1 MTISEKDILNTNIS
15 GAYFVADWFVEPK
28 LNKISDKSQT
38 HIVEPRLIEVLTYLA
53 KRPNQVVSRKE
64 LIEALWQGQVSDGA
78 VNRVIAKL
86 RKSLGDDTITPKY
99 IKTVAKQGYQL
110 IAHVTFPSLKRVD
123 TINKRSTLFLI
134 SAILVVTMF
143 VFYKYYSVDSINY
156 TEKTLHPLTSL
167 KGNESGASFS
177 QDGKWL
183 IYTHQ
188 NDLLSPQQLYIKS
201 SENDQIIQLTN
212 NSFNVSA
219 ASFSSTSKS
228 IVYFEKNL
236 ESCKL
241 MLMNLDHQMQPLT
254 TTELTE
260 CDASEHFSTLVWS
273 ADNKKVIYT
282 DRKSSQHPYLIQQLT
297 LDTGRIQ
304 SISQVPDSF
313 YGDYA
318 IAISKNGEKLA
329 FLRAKYWDNS
339 ELYIMDTTSFAIS
352 KVWQFDFLVW
362 SVSFLDDQTIIYS
375 DGKSPGN
382 LYQLQIYQ
390 QKVDHLYSAPGFIF
404 NPKKAQGLNNI
415 LYTQVNFEV
424 DLWQKNLR
432 NKTKNDDL
440 ITKTNSS
447 FIDEKPM
454 ISDDSNSIAF
464 LSNRQGEL
472 ALWIDNGD
480 RLFPLKSIDSS
491 KRLDS
496 YLWLADN
503 KRMIIET
510 GDNKIILV
518 NTETDQ
524 ASAIKTINEVSV
536 HPSISNDSRWL
547 YYSSDKNGDWQIW
560 RQLTSNQS
568 VPELI
573 TPKGGYNGK
582 ESYDGKDLIFT
593 KYQELGLWKMNLKSR
608 KESLIIENLSR
619 RTQFKI
625 CKNSILFSNKEN
637 NMKKVWQYFFD
648 SKEKVLIF
656 ESPISEEMQFDVN
669 QSCSKLLYSVWQ
681 GESDIMLL
689 KIK

>member
-1 MTISEKDILNTNIS
+1 MTISEKSTPHTDTS
-15 GAYFVADWFVEPK
+15 GTYFVADWLVEPK

-64 LIEALWQGQVSDGA
+64 LIDALWQGQVSDGA

-86 RKSLGDDTITPKY
+86 RKSLGDDTVAPKY

-110 IAHVTFPSLKRVD
+110 IALVTFPSVKTV
-123 TINKRSTLFLI
+123 NKRSKVLVIL
-134 SAILVVTMF
+134 AILMVIIF
-143 VFYKYYSVDSINY
+143 VSYKYYPDESINY
-156 TEKTLHPLTSL
+156 TEKTLQPLTSL

-177 QDGKWL
+177 PDGKWL

-188 NDLLSPQQLYIKS
+188 KNLLSPLQLYIKS
-201 SENDQIIQLTN
+201 TDSAQVIKLTDN
-212 NSFNVSA
+212 NLNISA

-236 ESCKL
+236 TSCQL
-241 MLMNLDHQMQPLT
+241 VLMNLDNQMQPLT
-254 TTELTE
+254 TTTLTK

-273 ADNKKVIYT
+273 ADDTKVIYT

-304 SISQVPDSF
+304 NISQVPDSF

-318 IAISKNGEKLA
+318 IAISSNGEKLA

-339 ELYIMDTTSFAIS
+339 ELYIMDTTSLAIS

-362 SVSFLDDQTIIYS
+362 SVSFLDDETVIYS

-382 LYQLQIYQ
+382 LYQLRIEQ
-390 QKVDHLYSAPGFIF
+390 QKVDHLYSSTGFIF
-404 NPKKAQGLNNI
+404 NPKKAQNNI

-424 DLWQKNLR
+424 DLWHKNLV
-432 NKTKNDDL
+432 NKVIKDKL

-447 FIDEKPM
+447 FIDEKPV
-454 ISDDSNSIAF
+454 ISDNSASIAF

-472 ALWIDNGD
+472 ALWIDNGE

-510 GDNKIILV
+510 GDNKILLV
-518 NTETDQ
+518 NTDTDK
-524 ASAIKTINEVSV
+524 ASLIETINDVAV

-560 RQLTSNQS
+560 RQLIAEKSM
-568 VPELI
+568 PELI

-582 ESYDGKDLIFT
+582 ESYDGKELIFT
-593 KYQELGLWKMNLKSR
+593 KYQDLGLWKMHLGSKQ
-608 KESLIIENLSR
+608 ESLIIEGLPR

-625 CKNSILFSNKEN
+625 CEDSLFFANKEN

-648 SKEKVLIF
+648 SKKKVLIF
-656 ESPISEEMQFDVN
+656 ESPISEGMQFDVN

>member
-1 MTISEKDILNTNIS
+1 MTISEKSTPHTNLS
-15 GAYFVADWFVEPK
+15 GTYFVADWLVEPK

-64 LIEALWQGQVSDGA
+64 LIDALWQGQVSDGA

-86 RKSLGDDTITPKY
+86 RKSLGDDTVAPKY

-110 IAHVTFPSLKRVD
+110 IALVTFPSLKTVN
-123 TINKRSTLFLI
+123 TVKKRSKVFVIL
-134 SAILVVTMF
+134 AILVVILF
-143 VFYKYYSVDSINY
+143 VSYKYFPVESINY
-156 TEKTLHPLTSL
+156 TEKTLQPLTSL

-177 QDGKWL
+177 PDGKWL

-188 NDLLSPQQLYIKS
+188 KDLLSPLQLYIKS
-201 SENDQIIQLTN
+201 TDSAQVIQLTDN
-212 NSFNVSA
+212 NLNISA

-236 ESCKL
+236 ASCQL
-241 MLMNLDHQMQPLT
+241 MLMNLDNQMQPLT
-254 TTELTE
+254 TTKLTE

-273 ADNKKVIYT
+273 ADDTKVIYT

-304 SISQVPDSF
+304 NISQVPDSF

-318 IAISKNGEKLA
+318 IAISSNGEKLA

-339 ELYIMDTTSFAIS
+339 ELYIMDTTSLAIS

-362 SVSFLDDQTIIYS
+362 SVSFLDDETVIYS

-382 LYQLQIYQ
+382 LYQLQIEQ
-390 QKVDHLYSAPGFIF
+390 QKVDHLYSSTGFIF
-404 NPKKAQGLNNI
+404 NPQKAQNNI

-424 DLWQKNLR
+424 DLWHKNLI
-432 NKTKNDDL
+432 NKVIKDKL

-447 FIDEKPM
+447 FIDEKPV
-454 ISDDSNSIAF
+454 ISDNSESIAF

-472 ALWIDNGD
+472 ALWIDNGE

-496 YLWLADN
+496 YIWLADN
-503 KRMIIET
+503 KSMIIET
-510 GDNKIILV
+510 GDNKILLV
-518 NTETDQ
+518 NTDTDK
-524 ASAIKTINEVSV
+524 ASTIETINDVAV
-536 HPSISNDSRWL
+536 HPSISKDSRWL

-560 RQLTSNQS
+560 RQLITGKSI
-568 VPELI
+568 PELI

-582 ESYDGKDLIFT
+582 ESYDGKELIFT
-593 KYQELGLWKMNLKSR
+593 KYQDLGLWKMHLGSKQ
-608 KESLIIENLSR
+608 ESLIIEGLPR

-625 CKNSILFSNKEN
+625 CEDSLFFANKEN
-637 NMKKVWQYFFD
+637 NMKQVWQYFFD
-648 SKEKVLIF
+648 SKKKVLVF
-656 ESPISEEMQFDVN
+656 ESPISEGMQFDVN

>member
-1 MTISEKDILNTNIS
+1 MTISGKDISNTNIS

-28 LNKISDKSQT
+28 LNKISDKSQA

-86 RKSLGDDTITPKY
+86 RKSLGDDTIAPKY

-110 IAHVTFPSLKRVD
+110 IALVTFPSVESVD
-123 TINKRSTLFLI
+123 IINKRSRLFLI
-134 SAILVVTMF
+134 LAALVVTILLY
-143 VFYKYYSVDSINY
+143 YKYYSVETINY
-156 TEKTLHPLTSL
+156 TKKTLQPLTSL

-177 QDGKWL
+177 PDGRWL

-188 NDLLSPQQLYIKS
+188 KNLLSPQQLHIKS
-201 SENDQIIQLTN
+201 SESDQVIQLTN

-241 MLMNLDHQMQPLT
+241 MLMNLDNQMQPLT

-260 CDASEHFSTLVWS
+260 CDTSEHFSTLAWS
-273 ADNKKVIYT
+273 ADDKKVIYT
-282 DRKSSQHPYLIQQLT
+282 DRKSAQHPYLIQQLT

-329 FLRAKYWDNS
+329 FLRSKYWDNS

-382 LYQLQIYQ
+382 LYQLQIDQ
-390 QKVDHLYSAPGFIF
+390 QKVDHLYSVPGFIF
-404 NPKKAQGLNNI
+404 NPKKAQGLKSI
-415 LYTQVNFEV
+415 LYTQVKFEV
-424 DLWQKNLR
+424 DLWQKNLV
-432 NKTKNDDL
+432 NKIQSDEL
-440 ITKTNSS
+440 LTKTNSS
-447 FIDEKPM
+447 SIDEKPV
-454 ISDDSNSIAF
+454 ISNNSESIAF

-472 ALWIDNGD
+472 ALWIDKGD
-480 RLFPLKSIDSS
+480 RLFPLKSIEPS

-510 GDNKIILV
+510 GDNKLLLV
-518 NTETDQ
+518 DTENDE
-524 ASAIKTINEVSV
+524 ASPIKTVNDVAV

-560 RQLTSNQS
+560 RQLIAEQS
-568 VPELI
+568 IPELI
-573 TPKGGYNGK
+573 TPKGGYSGR
-582 ESYDGKDLIFT
+582 ESYDGKELIFT
-593 KYQELGLWKMNLKSR
+593 KYQELGLWKMNFNTKE
-608 KESLIIENLSR
+608 ESLIIEDLPR

-625 CKNSILFSNKEN
+625 CEDSLFFANKED

-648 SKEKVLIF
+648 SKEKVLVF
-656 ESPISEEMQFDVN
+656 ESSISEGMQFDVN
-669 QSCSKLLYSVWQ
+669 QTCSTLLYSVWQ